1 MPTRPRPIRR
11 HPPPHPRPRNPRTR
25 PPQPTTPFDDLLDRL
40 RTYVSFTPINNI
52 TGTPAI
58 TIPAGLT
65 PTGLPIGI
73 QFTSTQGNEHP
84 LLELA
89 YLIEAE
95 HPFPRLNG

>member
-1 MPTRPRPIRR
+1 M
-11 HPPPHPRPRNPRTR
+11 
-25 PPQPTTPFDDLLDRL
+25 
-40 RTYVSFTPINNI
+40 